1 MKTDK
6 IVNLPLDKFINIS
19 LYNKKSGYYMKK
31 NPFGKKGDFITA
43 PNVSRLFSEMIAIWI
58 VSFWKSIGSPK
69 EFNLIELGAG
79 NAAMMKILIESF
91 KKFPSFFKS
100 CRLVIYE
107 ISPTLKKI
115 QKKELLN
122 SDVNWVNDFKKIKKI
137 KKIPSIFI
145 ANEFFDALAI
155 KQFQKK
161 GNLWFEKFVSLN
173 KKTTSFL
180 EKKINMKNYEKKI
193 DFKISKNQNFIEY
206 SEPVSYTHLTLPTIC
221 SV

>member
-6 IVNLPLDKFINIS
+6 IVSLPLDKFINFS
-19 LYNKKSGYYMKK
+19 MYNKKSGYYIKK

-43 PNVSRLFSEMIAIWI
+43 PNVSRLFSEMIAIWV

-100 CRLVIYE
+100 CRLVIHE

-115 QKKELLN
+115 QKKELSN
-122 SDVNWVNDFKKIKKI
+122 SNINWINDLKKI
-137 KKIPSIFI
+137 KKIPSIFV

-161 GNLWFEKFVSLN
+161 RKSMV
-173 KKTTSFL
+173 
-180 EKKINMKNYEKKI
+180 
-193 DFKISKNQNFIEY
+193 
-206 SEPVSYTHLTLPTIC
+206 
-221 SV
+221 

>member
-19 LYNKKSGYYMKK
+19 LYNKKSGYYIKK

-43 PNVSRLFSEMIAIWI
+43 PNISRLFSEMIAIWV

-69 EFNLIELGAG
+69 EFNVIELGAG

-122 SDVNWVNDFKKIKKI
+122 SDVNWVNDLKKI

-173 KKTTSFL
+173 KKQPLSW
-180 EKKINMKNYEKKI
+180 KKK
-193 DFKISKNQNFIEY
+193 
-206 SEPVSYTHLTLPTIC
+206 LT
-221 SV
+221 

>member
-19 LYNKKSGYYMKK
+19 LYNKKSGYYIKK

-122 SDVNWVNDFKKIKKI
+122 SDVNWINDLKKLKK
-137 KKIPSIFI
+137 F
-145 ANEFFDALAI
+145 LVYLL
-155 KQFQKK
+155 QM
-161 GNLWFEKFVSLN
+161 
-173 KKTTSFL
+173 SFL
-180 EKKINMKNYEKKI
+180 MHLQLNNLKKKEIFGLK
-193 DFKISKNQNFIEY
+193 SLL
-206 SEPVSYTHLTLPTIC
+206 V
-221 SV
+221 